1 MSVRIL
7 LADSHQILRE
17 GLRALFNQQPNMQVV
32 GEADDAEMLIELAQ
46 KLSPD
51 IIITELYF
59 HGVDGIEATRQLQI
73 HNKHSRIIAL
83 SGRCDKQVVG
93 EMMRAGAMGYVPKH
107 WSFVELL
114 TAVKTVVSGGV
125 YLSPDVA
132 NLVVEAFVRPTAA
145 EQAASIV
152 PLSPRE
158 RQVLRLVS
166 EGMTTKEIASRLG
179 IGTKT
184 VDTHR
189 QDIMARLNLHSVAE
203 LTKYAIREGLTS
215 NV

>member
-32 GEADDAEMLIELAQ
+32 GEADDAEMLIELTQ

-59 HGVDGIEATRQLQI
+59 HEVDGIEATRQLQI

-107 WSFVELL
+107 CSFVELL